1 MTFKVRFICHNYRK
15 KTKYCIEKEI
25 KKYVK
30 KILSKATVILDN
42 FFSSVYFSIFVFLG
56 RFIK

>member
-1 MTFKVRFICHNYRK
+1 MLCAICHNYRK
-15 KTKYCIEKEI
+15 TKYCIEREIKEI
-25 KKYVK
+25 CL
-30 KILSKATVILDN
+30 KILSKATVILGN